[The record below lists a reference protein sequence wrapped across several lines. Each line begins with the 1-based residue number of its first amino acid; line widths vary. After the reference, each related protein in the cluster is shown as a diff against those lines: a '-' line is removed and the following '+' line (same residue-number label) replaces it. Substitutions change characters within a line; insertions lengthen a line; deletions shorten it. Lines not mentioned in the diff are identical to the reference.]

1 VARREISL
9 KVLENG
15 ARTFEV
21 RHRWE
26 DRPVAPPPDGR
37 TTQYLPLQRRKKG
50 GHERPE
56 WLKAKAPAG
65 EGYREIKQ
73 TMRGLNLHTVCEE
86 ALCPNIGECW
96 NNRTATFMILGNICT
111 RSCGFCNI
119 LTGKPTE
126 LDLDEPYRVAD
137 AARKMGLKHAVIT
150 SVNRDELEDGGASI
164 FAETIRE
171 IRRQIPGCAVE
182 VLTPDFKGD
191 RNAIRTLIEAQPDTF
206 NHNIET
212 VPRLYPAVRPQ
223 AKYERSLEVLRY
235 VKEIN
240 PNGLTKSGFMV
251 GLGEI
256 EGEIHE
262 TMLDLREHE
271 VDILTIG
278 QYLRPT
284 ENHLPMSRYYTL
296 KEFADLK
303 RYGFELG
310 FNHVESGPLVR
321 SSYHAHE
328 QTEDARN
335 KSGAV

>member
-1 VARREISL
+1 MARREISL

-15 ARTFEV
+15 ARTFVV

-50 GHERPE
+50 GRERPE

-96 NNRTATFMILGNICT
+96 NNRTATFMLLGNICT

-119 LTGKPTE
+119 LSCKPTE

-137 AARKMGLKHAVIT
+137 AARKMGLKHAVVT

-191 RNAIRTLIEAQPDTF
+191 RNAIRTLIDAQPDTF

-223 AKYERSLEVLRY
+223 AKYDRSLEVLRY

-284 ENHLPMSRYYTL
+284 ENHLPMSRYYTP

-303 RYGFELG
+303 RYGIEIG
-310 FNHVESGPLVR
+310 FNHV
-321 SSYHAHE
+321 
-328 QTEDARN
+328 
-335 KSGAV
+335 